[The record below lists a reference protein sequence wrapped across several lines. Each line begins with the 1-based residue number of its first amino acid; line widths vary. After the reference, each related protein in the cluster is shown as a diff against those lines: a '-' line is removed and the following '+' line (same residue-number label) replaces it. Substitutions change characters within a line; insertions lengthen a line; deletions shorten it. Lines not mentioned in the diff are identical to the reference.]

1 MKNKFKVQRR
11 YYIGWDDAFFDD
23 DESSTLFDTEAEA
36 EAEIK
41 MHLEDVEYAIEQ
53 GYMDADSLEERN
65 DFRIIIN

>member
-1 MKNKFKVQRR
+1 MNYKFKVQRQ
-11 YYIGWDDAFFDD
+11 YYIGWDDAFFND
-23 DESSTLFDTEAEA
+23 DESPQLFDTEAEA

-41 MHLEDVEYAIEQ
+41 MHLEDLKYAIEQ